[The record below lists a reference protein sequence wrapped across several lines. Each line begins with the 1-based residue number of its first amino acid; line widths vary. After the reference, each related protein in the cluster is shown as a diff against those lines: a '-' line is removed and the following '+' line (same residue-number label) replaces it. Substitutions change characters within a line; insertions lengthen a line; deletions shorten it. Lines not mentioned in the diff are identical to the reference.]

1 MDIFFSR
8 VWDILNTFVDFAVD
22 FWEWGFTPI
31 VLEIGSNTYSIDA
44 PLLWLL
50 GSAILIF
57 LVARIIRA
65 LI

>member
-1 MDIFFSR
+1 MDIFFTR
-8 VWDILNTFVDFAVD
+8 VWEILNTFVDFAVD

-31 VLEIGSNTYSIDA
+31 VIQIGESDFSLDA

-50 GSAILIF
+50 GSAILLF
-57 LVARIIRA
+57 LVARIVRA